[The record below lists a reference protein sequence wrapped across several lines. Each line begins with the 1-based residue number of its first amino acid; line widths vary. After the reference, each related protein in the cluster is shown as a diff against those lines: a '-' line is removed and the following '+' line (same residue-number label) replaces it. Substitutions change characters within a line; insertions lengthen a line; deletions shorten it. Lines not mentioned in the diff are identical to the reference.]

1 MESEGT
7 SSTAQQLVEAFCD
20 KVTSD
25 VMTCAVTETK
35 KILAIGSSVNNVQ
48 KNGSDDSAASRS
60 EPVSQ
65 QSAVLPASA
74 DPPTSACQ
82 ASSTNAPLTVAANAL
97 KLNETA
103 ACDVPPEPQPAVA
116 DEAEK
121 QSSSEFVDSATAV
134 QDSVTSHASAAV
146 QVDVTTNASG
156 ASVVQD
162 DVTTHTKSAA
172 VVQDDVTI
180 DASSVI
186 DAVMLGRCR
195 MDQLSPLPKKVVR
208 IFVSST
214 FTGQSQPSDVESPSV
229 RGEDRKIAPSCAH
242 DSQ

>member
-7 SSTAQQLVEAFCD
+7 SSTAWQLVEAFCD

-25 VMTCAVTETK
+25 VMTCAVTDTK
-35 KILAIGSSVNNVQ
+35 RIMAIGSSVDNVQ
-48 KNGSDDSAASRS
+48 KNESDDSAASRS
-60 EPVSQ
+60 EPVRQ

-82 ASSTNAPLTVAANAL
+82 ASSTNAPLTVAANAF

-103 ACDVPPEPQPAVA
+103 ARDVAPELQPAGA
-116 DEAEK
+116 DEAGK
-121 QSSSEFVDSATAV
+121 QSSSECVDNAV
-134 QDSVTSHASAAV
+134 VV

-156 ASVVQD
+156 AAVVQD
-162 DVTTHTKSAA
+162 DVTIHTKSAA

-186 DAVMLGRCR
+186 DAVMLGHCR
-195 MDQLSPLPKKVVR
+195 MDQLPPLPKKVVR

-214 FTGQSQPSDVESPSV
+214 FTGQSQLSDVE
-229 RGEDRKIAPSCAH
+229 CARRR
-242 DSQ
+242 S

>member
-1 MESEGT
+1 MESGGT

-35 KILAIGSSVNNVQ
+35 KIMANGSSVNNVH
-48 KNGSDDSAASRS
+48 KNESDDSAASRS

-103 ACDVPPEPQPAVA
+103 ACDVPPEPQPAGT

-146 QVDVTTNASG
+146 QVDVTHASSAAAVQDDVTTNASG

-195 MDQLSPLPKKVVR
+195 MDQLPPLPKKVVR

-214 FTGQSQPSDVESPSV
+214 FTGQSQPSD
-229 RGEDRKIAPSCAH
+229 GECARRR
-242 DSQ
+242 S

>member
-1 MESEGT
+1 M
-7 SSTAQQLVEAFCD
+7 
-20 KVTSD
+20 
-25 VMTCAVTETK
+25 
-35 KILAIGSSVNNVQ
+35 
-48 KNGSDDSAASRS
+48 R
-60 EPVSQ
+60 Q

-74 DPPTSACQ
+74 DPHTSACQ

-146 QVDVTTNASG
+146 QVDVTHASSAAAVQDDVTTNASG